1 MSTFHAGPADLS
13 HAHAVIDDF
22 DAHLRADDRLA
33 TWAFAT
39 VDEPETERDL
49 GQLADWCCAVTERRT
64 S

>member
-1 MSTFHAGPADLS
+1 MSAFQAGPADLAD
-13 HAHAVIDDF
+13 AHAVIDDF

-33 TWAFAT
+33 TWAHAT

-49 GQLADWCCAVTERRT
+49 GALADWACTVTERRA